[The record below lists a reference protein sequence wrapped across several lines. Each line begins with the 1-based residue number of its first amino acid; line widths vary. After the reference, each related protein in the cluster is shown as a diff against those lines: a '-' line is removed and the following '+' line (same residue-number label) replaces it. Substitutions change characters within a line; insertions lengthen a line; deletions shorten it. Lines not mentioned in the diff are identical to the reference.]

1 MPLQESFDGVV
12 ESRRSSGAVPR
23 RSRSPRTTA
32 VTEETVASILEGA
45 ARAFGRLGYAA
56 TRVEDVLEAS
66 GLSRPTFYKAFKDKD
81 DLFEALSDAH
91 HREIRER
98 IVTSLAGVS
107 DPLEQLE
114 NVVDA
119 FMRWRAELGPI
130 GRVLDQEA
138 RSGKRLTQHR
148 RETLEAMSNWAAAQF
163 RASGRGDLDPLLV
176 HGLIGAMEAIA
187 DALLSKLPAQEAS
200 IERAKRI
207 ALRILAGSLADA
219 GDAIPPMP
227 VLSDK
232 PRLR

>member
-1 MPLQESFDGVV
+1 M
-12 ESRRSSGAVPR
+12 PR
-23 RSRSPRTTA
+23 RAKSPRKTA
-32 VTEETVASILEGA
+32 VTDETVKSILEGA
-45 ARAFGRLGYAA
+45 AHAFGRLGYAA

-98 IVTSLAGVS
+98 IVRSLEGVS
-107 DPLEQLE
+107 DPLRQLE

-138 RSGKRLTQHR
+138 RSGKRLTRHR
-148 RETLEAMSNWAAAQF
+148 RETLDAMSAWAAAQF

-187 DALLSKLPAQEAS
+187 DTLLSKLPVQEAA
-200 IERAKRI
+200 IERAKRN
-207 ALRILAGSLADA
+207 ALRILGGSLAA
-219 GDAIPPMP
+219 EGEPLPPMP
-227 VLSDK
+227 VLAEKSK
-232 PRLR
+232 VR